1 MITPSNPKGFSLI
14 FLVVIM
20 LVLAGLGAAIYSF
33 TTSTAYTELA
43 ENNRNRA
50 YQLAVAGMN
59 YAAEQHSAGVHS
71 GHH

>member
-33 TTSTAYTELA
+33 TTSTAYTELT

-50 YQLAVAGMN
+50 YQLAVAGN
-59 YAAEQHSAGVHS
+59 ELCRREIRCRNRFKR
-71 GHH
+71 